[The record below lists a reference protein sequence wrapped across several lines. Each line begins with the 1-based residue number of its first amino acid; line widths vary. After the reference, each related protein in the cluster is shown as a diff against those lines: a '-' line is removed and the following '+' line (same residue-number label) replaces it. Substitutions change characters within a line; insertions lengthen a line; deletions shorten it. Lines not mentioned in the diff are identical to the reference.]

1 MVLGNEM
8 CDQTPHPSQCNTLGM
23 EEANGNGTTRR
34 YKRRW
39 NGAGERPRGSKWYVI
54 HVKSGVYQEYVKV
67 GIKSHNIMI
76 IGDQKQRQRIF
87 HFQIRH
93 VCGARH
99 DDQEHGGDGEQAGGG
114 TEIGLGQCIT
124 ASKGI
129 KTRCTSTLRASV
141 FRKCNIYGTVDFIF
155 GNAAAVFQNCSILA
169 PLTSMALVCYD
180 GGDRNVPWSFD
191 RTQRMAGFEYN
202 KPDIEEARQF
212 TLHNFIDAASWLPSA
227 KVPFTTH
234 L

>member
-1 MVLGNEM
+1 MILLFTIFENFN
-8 CDQTPHPSQCNTLGM
+8 CNNKKKNWWQWRETWRSG
-23 EEANGNGTTRR
+23 TRR
-34 YKRRW
+34 GRRTSRRW
-39 NGAGERPRGSKWYVI
+39 HWDRTR
-54 HVKSGVYQEYVKV
+54 
-67 GIKSHNIMI
+67 
-76 IGDQKQRQRIF
+76 
-87 HFQIRH
+87 
-93 VCGARH
+93 
-99 DDQEHGGDGEQAGGG
+99 
-114 TEIGLGQCIT
+114 TGQCIT

-202 KPDIEEARQF
+202 KPGQLDRVSCDIRYWGSPSVYITQ
-212 TLHNFIDAASWLPSA
+212 LHRRCFLAPLC
-227 KVPFTTH
+227 
-234 L
+234 